1 MLCLSELGPAVP
13 LQQRVKF
20 VWSDYFYPLMKFF
33 RHKGSGLVWD
43 GLITVHWAHRR
54 VPEWFDKYGNDVNHL
69 FGPLESHLSY
79 LSQK

>member
-1 MLCLSELGPAVP
+1 
-13 LQQRVKF
+13 
-20 VWSDYFYPLMKFF
+20 MKFF